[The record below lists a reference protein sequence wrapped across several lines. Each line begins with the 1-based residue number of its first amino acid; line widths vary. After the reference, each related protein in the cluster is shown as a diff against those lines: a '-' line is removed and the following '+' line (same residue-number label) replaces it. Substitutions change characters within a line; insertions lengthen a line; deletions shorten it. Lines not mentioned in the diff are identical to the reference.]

1 MPISLLKEDMTTETK
16 HADLS
21 SLRIDRSTPQEPSG
35 QKSGLALKVIVG
47 LVVIVALVGG
57 YFFLSSLLKTEIE
70 VQLATATYSSP
81 SQASAVLTASGYVVA
96 QRKAAVASKGTG
108 RLVYLGVEE
117 GDRVKKN
124 QIIARLEDADVI
136 ASLDQARAN
145 LSVNESDLV
154 DARQWLERQKN
165 LLSRGLTSQAE
176 YDGADARY
184 KRVLAS
190 IVAAKAAVAA
200 AEVSLEYT
208 RIRAPF
214 DGTVLLKHADVG
226 EIVAPFGAASNS
238 RGAVVTIADMSSLE
252 VEADVSESN
261 IERISPNQP
270 CEIVLDAYPEQR
282 YQGFVSKVV
291 PTADRAKAT
300 VLVKV
305 KFRSYDSR
313 VLPEMSAKVTFLSKE
328 SETTAE
334 AAKSILTVP
343 ASAVVSRNG
352 QQGVFVVKDGKAQLQ
367 SVTVGKSLGTMVG
380 IQQGLSAGE
389 KVIAKVDDRI
399 KDGTKVKIQ

>member
-145 LSVNESDLV
+145 LSVNESDLL

-270 CEIVLDAYPEQR
+270 CEVVLDAYPEKR

-367 SVTVGKSLGTMVG
+367 SVTVGKSLGTIVG